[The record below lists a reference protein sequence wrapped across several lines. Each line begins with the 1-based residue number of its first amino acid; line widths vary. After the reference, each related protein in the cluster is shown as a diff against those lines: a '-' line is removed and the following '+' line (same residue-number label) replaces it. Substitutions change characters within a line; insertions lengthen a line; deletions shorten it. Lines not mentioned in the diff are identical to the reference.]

1 MAEMS
6 LKQITDKLNE
16 EFKGSNRK
24 LIFWYDEKAEFVED
38 VDSLELQNAKVFH
51 LEKNNQFYT
60 KYFLGYRQY

>member
-6 LKQITDKLNE
+6 LRQITDKLNE

-38 VDSLELQNAKVFH
+38 VDSLDLQNAKVFH
-51 LEKNNQFYT
+51 LEKNN
-60 KYFLGYRQY
+60 